1 MAFPQPWATKHVIK
15 ALQHMS
21 SSHLIL
27 FPSLGGWINQK
38 SGAENISIFPQT
50 YTDVLAKRGDCLT
63 ESLEASVTQGSNLYN
78 HEQAGQ
84 RGPSQHLAHL
94 LGRLGR
100 SPREKLSGAIHQGKQ
115 NACLCLW

>member
-1 MAFPQPWATKHVIK
+1 MAFPQPRATKHVIK
-15 ALQHMS
+15 ALQHVS

-38 SGAENISIFPQT
+38 SGAENISVFPQA

-100 SPREKLSGAIHQGKQ
+100 SPREKISGAIHQGKQ
-115 NACLCLW
+115 TACLCLW